1 MGSDQRRE
9 IARTAVTDFK
19 IPESRACKLAN
30 IDRSVYRYKP
40 VKKDDS
46 FVESEI
52 LKHIERYRYGCP
64 MIIKKIR
71 RSGVVINHKRIRRVY
86 RKLSLTLPKKVRKRL
101 PERAR
106 RVILQPLQSNL
117 TWSMDFM
124 SDSLVDGRK
133 FRTLNIMDD
142 YNREILTMDI
152 STSIPSERV
161 IRVLDRLGEQRG
173 LPEQIRIDNG
183 PEYISNKLRIWAN
196 KNTVELMFIQPGKP
210 TQNSLIER
218 LNGTCRNDLL
228 NANWFFHLD
237 QVRKLA
243 NEWMH
248 EYNFERPHQALGDR
262 TPIEFSTWRANH
274 LAEVLYKQKI
284 GFTEQKKKKT
294 KIKENCL
301 I

>member
-9 IARTAVTDFK
+9 IAKTAVTDFD
-19 IPESRACKLAN
+19 IPESRACKLAKLE
-30 IDRSVYRYKP
+30 RSVYRYKP

-52 LKHIERYRYGCP
+52 LKHIEKHRYGCP

-71 RSGVVINHKRIRRVY
+71 RSGLVINHKRIRRVY
-86 RKLSLTLPKKVRKRL
+86 RKLNLTLPKKARKRL
-101 PERAR
+101 PERVR
-106 RVILQPLQSNL
+106 RVIVQPLQSNL

-142 YNREILTMDI
+142 YNREMLAMEI

-161 IRVLDRLGEQRG
+161 IRALDRLREQRG
-173 LPEQIRIDNG
+173 LPEQIRVDNG

-196 KNTVELMFIQPGKP
+196 KNNVELMFIQPGKP
-210 TQNSLIER
+210 TQNSLMER
-218 LNGTCRNDLL
+218 LNGTCRNELL

-237 QVRKLA
+237 QVRELA

-262 TPIEFSTWRANH
+262 TPIEFSNWRAS
-274 LAEVLYKQKI
+274 LSTKLQS
-284 GFTEQKKKKT
+284 EQKRKGRE
-294 KIKENCL
+294 IKENCL
-301 I
+301 L